1 MEVSFQDALRIAQSK
16 YPHQINHFEEYEKY
30 FVFEFD
36 DGIERI
42 GGELSPIVI
51 RKADGM
57 ALNYAPIFFDLGEDA
72 EEVGEVV
79 REGTI

>member
-1 MEVSFQDALRIAQSK
+1 MRIAQNK

-42 GGELSPIVI
+42 GGDLSPIVI

-72 EEVGEVV
+72 EEVGEIV